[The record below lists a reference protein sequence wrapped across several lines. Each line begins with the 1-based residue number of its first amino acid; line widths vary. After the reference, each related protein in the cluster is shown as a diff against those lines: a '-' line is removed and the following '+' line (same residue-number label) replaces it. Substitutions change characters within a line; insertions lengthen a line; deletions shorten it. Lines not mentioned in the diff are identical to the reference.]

1 MKCLRR
7 HRGVTL
13 IELLVGI
20 SILGLLMVMAAPG
33 LSEWLA
39 NSRVRGSAEA
49 LSASLQFA
57 KGEAVARNA
66 RVRFQLTSTLGADC
80 AINTT
85 GPHWVVNMD
94 PDANAAAVAGNC
106 GEALSDTTAPRLLSR
121 HNGREGGASSV
132 VDGSAATVVFNGLG
146 RVTPV
151 PAGDVVFDVRGANEA
166 DCVTNG
172 GTRTC
177 LRVIVSAVGQVRTCN
192 TSVSSPH
199 PEAC

>member
-1 MKCLRR
+1 MRR
-7 HRGVTL
+7 IRRVRGVTL

-20 SILGLLMVMAAPG
+20 SIFGLLMVMAAPG
-33 LSEWLA
+33 LGEWMA
-39 NSRVRGSAEA
+39 NARVRGSAEA

-66 RVRFQLTSTLGADC
+66 RVRFQLTSSLGADC

-85 GPHWVVNMD
+85 GPHWVVNID
-94 PDANAAAVAGNC
+94 PDSNAAAVVGNC
-106 GEALSDTTAPRLLSR
+106 DVAMSDTAAPRVLSR
-121 HNGREGGASSV
+121 HNGREGGANTV
-132 VDGSAATVVFNGLG
+132 VDGSASTLVFNGLG

-166 DCVTNG
+166 DCVANG

-177 LRVIVSAVGQVRTCN
+177 LRVIVSAVGQVRTCSA
-192 TSVSSPH
+192 SVSSPH

>member
-1 MKCLRR
+1 MKSLRR

-33 LSEWLA
+33 LGEWLA
-39 NSRVRGSAEA
+39 NTRVRASAEA

-94 PDANAAAVAGNC
+94 PDANAAAVAGSC
-106 GEALSDTTAPRLLSR
+106 GAALSDTDAPRLLSR

-132 VDGSAATVVFNGLG
+132 VEASAATLVFNGLG
-146 RVTPV
+146 RVAPV
-151 PAGDVVFDVRGANEA
+151 PAGDIEFDVRGPNEA
-166 DCVTNG
+166 DCVANG

-177 LRVIVSAVGQVRTCN
+177 LRVIVSAVGQIRTCN
-192 TSVSSPH
+192 TSVSSPN

>member
-1 MKCLRR
+1 MKRLRR

-33 LSEWLA
+33 LGEWLA
-39 NSRVRGSAEA
+39 NSRVRASAEA

-80 AINTT
+80 ALNTT

-106 GEALSDTTAPRLLSR
+106 GSALSDTDAPRLLSR
-121 HNGREGGASSV
+121 HNGREGGAGSV
-132 VDGSAATVVFNGLG
+132 VDASAATLVFNGLG

-151 PAGDVVFDVRGANEA
+151 PAGDLVFDVRGPNEA
-166 DCVTNG
+166 DCVANG

-192 TSVSSPH
+192 TSVSSPN

>member
-1 MKCLRR
+1 MKCLHR

-39 NSRVRGSAEA
+39 NARVRASAEA

-57 KGEAVARNA
+57 KSEAVARNA

-85 GPHWVVNMD
+85 GPHWVVNID
-94 PDANAAAVAGNC
+94 PAADAAAVAGNC
-106 GEALSDTTAPRLLSR
+106 GAALSDTVAPRLLSR
-121 HNGREGGASSV
+121 HNGSEGGTGSV
-132 VDGSAATVVFNGLG
+132 VEASAATLVFNGLG
-146 RVTPV
+146 LVTPV
-151 PAGDVVFDVRGANEA
+151 PAGELVFEVRGANEA
-166 DCVTNG
+166 DCVANG
-172 GTRTC
+172 GSRTC
-177 LRVIVSAVGQVRTCN
+177 MRVTVSAVGQVRTCN
-192 TSVSSPH
+192 TSVGSPH

>member
-1 MKCLRR
+1 MKSLRR

-33 LSEWLA
+33 LGEWLA

-106 GEALSDTTAPRLLSR
+106 GEALSDTAAPRLLSR

-132 VDGSAATVVFNGLG
+132 VDGSASTLVFNGLG

-151 PAGDVVFDVRGANEA
+151 PAGDVVFDVRGPNEA
-166 DCVTNG
+166 DCVANG

-192 TSVSSPH
+192 TSVSSPN

>member
-1 MKCLRR
+1 MKRLRR

-39 NSRVRGSAEA
+39 NARVRASAEA

-106 GEALSDTTAPRLLSR
+106 GSALSDTVAPRLLSR
-121 HNGREGGASSV
+121 HNGRAVSSKPAPPRWCSTA
-132 VDGSAATVVFNGLG
+132 SAASRRCRQATSCSMCAAPTRLTASPTAAAAPACGSPCRPWARFAPA
-146 RVTPV
+146 TP
-151 PAGDVVFDVRGANEA
+151 R
-166 DCVTNG
+166 
-172 GTRTC
+172 
-177 LRVIVSAVGQVRTCN
+177 
-192 TSVSSPH
+192 
-199 PEAC
+199 

>member
-1 MKCLRR
+1 MKCLSR

-33 LSEWLA
+33 LSEWMA
-39 NSRVRGSAEA
+39 NARVRASAEA

-94 PDANAAAVAGNC
+94 PDANAAALAGNC
-106 GEALSDTTAPRLLSR
+106 GVALSDTDAPRVLSR
-121 HNGREGGASSV
+121 HNGREGGAATV
-132 VDGSAATVVFNGLG
+132 VDGSASSLVFNGLG

-151 PAGDVVFDVRGANEA
+151 PAGDVVFDVRGPNES
-166 DCVTNG
+166 DCVADG

-177 LRVIVSAVGQVRTCN
+177 LRVIVSAVGQVRTCSP
-192 TSVSSPH
+192 SVSSPH